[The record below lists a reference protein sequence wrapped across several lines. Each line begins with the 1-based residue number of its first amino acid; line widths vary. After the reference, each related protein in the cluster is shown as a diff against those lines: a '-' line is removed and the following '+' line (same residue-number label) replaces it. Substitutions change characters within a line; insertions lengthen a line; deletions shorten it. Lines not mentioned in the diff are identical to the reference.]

1 MKSEVEGNQC
11 LGEMRTLRGE
21 KRLSK
26 ERKQVLGRQKDSNS
40 REDFL
45 V

>member
-11 LGEMRTLRGE
+11 LGEVRALEGG

-26 ERKQVLGRQKDSNS
+26 ERKQVLGRQKDSNN

-45 V
+45 L